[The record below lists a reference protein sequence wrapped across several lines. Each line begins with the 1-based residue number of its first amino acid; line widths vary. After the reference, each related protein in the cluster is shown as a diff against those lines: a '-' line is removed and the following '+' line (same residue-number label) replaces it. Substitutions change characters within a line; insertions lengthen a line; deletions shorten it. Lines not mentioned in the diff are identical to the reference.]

1 MIEEKQVVETLRKVI
16 DPELFINI
24 VDLGLIYDIRI
35 GKESLE
41 VDFTLTYPGCPMAP
55 EIERNIIKHL
65 KKDFS
70 VKKIRTFTVWSPSW
84 SPVRMSE
91 EARFSLGYPV

>member
-1 MIEEKQVVETLRKVI
+1 MIEEKEVIQSLRNVI

-35 GKESLE
+35 GKDIIE

-55 EIERNIIKHL
+55 EIERNIIKNL
-65 KKDFS
+65 KRDFS
-70 VKKIRTFTVWSPSW
+70 VEKIRTFVVWSPPW
-84 SPVRMSE
+84 NPVRMSE
-91 EARFSLGYPV
+91 EARFSMGYPV